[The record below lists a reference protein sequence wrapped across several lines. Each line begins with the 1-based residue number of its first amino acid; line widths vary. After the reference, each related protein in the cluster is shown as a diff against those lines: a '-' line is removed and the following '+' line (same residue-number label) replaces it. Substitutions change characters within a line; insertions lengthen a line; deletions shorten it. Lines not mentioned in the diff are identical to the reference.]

1 MPLEMTIKRL
11 EGYKRLM
18 QEIAILRWEL
28 NEMNTTDAGLGSSV
42 IKDYSKGFERPQA
55 VVGFDDERYR
65 RKRRL
70 LDQKEAE
77 AEEIRKWVEAI
88 EDTATR
94 KVFEYFY
101 LDGLP
106 WKEVAKR
113 LGYRDNPDYPRIM
126 IRDTYLKK
134 VGMK

>member
-1 MPLEMTIKRL
+1 MEMTIKRL

>member
-1 MPLEMTIKRL
+1 MEMTIKRL
-11 EGYKRLM
+11 ESYKRLM

-55 VVGFDDERYR
+55 VVGFDGERYR

-113 LGYRDNPDYPRIM
+113 LGYRDNPDYPRLY
-126 IRDTYLKK
+126 IRDKYLKSCGIK
-134 VGMK
+134 

>member
-1 MPLEMTIKRL
+1 MTIKRL
-11 EGYKRLM
+11 ESYKRLM

-55 VVGFDDERYR
+55 VVGFDGERYR
-65 RKRRL
+65 RKRQL

-113 LGYRDNPDYPRIM
+113 LGYRDNPDYPRLY
-126 IRDTYLKK
+126 IRDKYLKSCGIK
-134 VGMK
+134 

>member
-1 MPLEMTIKRL
+1 MEMTIKRL
-11 EGYKRLM
+11 ESYKRLM

-113 LGYRDNPDYPRIM
+113 LGYRDNPDYPRLY
-126 IRDTYLKK
+126 IRDKYLKSCGIK
-134 VGMK
+134 

>member
-1 MPLEMTIKRL
+1 MEMTIKRL
-11 EGYKRLM
+11 ESYKRLM

-28 NEMNTTDAGLGSSV
+28 NEMNTTDAGLGSSI
-42 IKDYSKGFERPQA
+42 IKDYSKGFERPHA
-55 VVGFDDERYR
+55 VVGFDGERYR

-113 LGYRDNPDYPRIM
+113 LGYRDNPDYPRLY
-126 IRDTYLKK
+126 IRDKYLKSCGIK
-134 VGMK
+134 

>member
-1 MPLEMTIKRL
+1 MEMTIKRL
-11 EGYKRLM
+11 ESYKRLM

-42 IKDYSKGFERPQA
+42 IKDYSKGLERPQA

-113 LGYRDNPDYPRIM
+113 LGYRDNPDYPRLH
-126 IRDTYLKK
+126 IRDKYLKSCGIK
-134 VGMK
+134 

>member
-1 MPLEMTIKRL
+1 MTIKRL

>member
-1 MPLEMTIKRL
+1 MEMTIKRL

-55 VVGFDDERYR
+55 VVGFDGERYR

>member
-1 MPLEMTIKRL
+1 MEMTIKRL
-11 EGYKRLM
+11 ESYKRLM

-55 VVGFDDERYR
+55 VVGFDCERYR

-113 LGYRDNPDYPRIM
+113 LGYRDNPDYPRLY
-126 IRDTYLKK
+126 IRDKYLKSCGIK
-134 VGMK
+134 

>member
-1 MPLEMTIKRL
+1 MEMTIKRL

-77 AEEIRKWVEAI
+77 AEEIRQWVEAI

>member
-1 MPLEMTIKRL
+1 MEMTIKRL
-11 EGYKRLM
+11 ESYKRLM

-55 VVGFDDERYR
+55 VVGFDGERYR

-113 LGYRDNPDYPRIM
+113 LWYRDNPDYPRLY
-126 IRDTYLKK
+126 IRDKYLKSCGIK
-134 VGMK
+134 

>member
-1 MPLEMTIKRL
+1 MEMTIKRL
-11 EGYKRLM
+11 ESYKRLM

-55 VVGFDDERYR
+55 VVGFDGERYR
-65 RKRRL
+65 RKRQL

-94 KVFEYFY
+94 KVSEYFY

-113 LGYRDNPDYPRIM
+113 LGYRDNPDYPRLY
-126 IRDTYLKK
+126 IRDKYLKSCGIK
-134 VGMK
+134 

>member
-1 MPLEMTIKRL
+1 MEMTIKRL
-11 EGYKRLM
+11 ESYKRLM

-55 VVGFDDERYR
+55 VVGFDGERYR

-113 LGYRDNPDYPRIM
+113 LGYRDNPDYTRLH
-126 IRDTYLKK
+126 IRDMYLKSCGIK
-134 VGMK
+134 

>member
-1 MPLEMTIKRL
+1 
-11 EGYKRLM
+11 M

-55 VVGFDDERYR
+55 VVGFDGERYR
-65 RKRRL
+65 RKRQL

-113 LGYRDNPDYPRIM
+113 LGYRDNPDYPRLY
-126 IRDTYLKK
+126 IRDKYLKSCGIK
-134 VGMK
+134 

>member
-1 MPLEMTIKRL
+1 MEMTIKRL
-11 EGYKRLM
+11 ESYERLM

-55 VVGFDDERYR
+55 VVGFDGERYR

-113 LGYRDNPDYPRIM
+113 LGYRDNPDYPRLY
-126 IRDTYLKK
+126 IRDKYLKSCGIK
-134 VGMK
+134 

>member
-1 MPLEMTIKRL
+1 MEMTIKRL
-11 EGYKRLM
+11 ESYKRLM

-55 VVGFDDERYR
+55 VVGFDGERYR

-70 LDQKEAE
+70 LDPKEAE

-113 LGYRDNPDYPRIM
+113 LGYRDNPDYPRLY
-126 IRDTYLKK
+126 IRDKYLKSCGIK
-134 VGMK
+134 

>member
-1 MPLEMTIKRL
+1 LEMTIKRL
-11 EGYKRLM
+11 ESYKRLM

-55 VVGFDDERYR
+55 VVGFDGERYR
-65 RKRRL
+65 RKRQL

-113 LGYRDNPDYPRIM
+113 LGYRDNPDYPRLY
-126 IRDTYLKK
+126 IRDKYLKSCGIK
-134 VGMK
+134 

>member
-1 MPLEMTIKRL
+1 MEMTIKRL
-11 EGYKRLM
+11 ESYKRLM

-113 LGYRDNPDYPRIM
+113 LGYRDNPDYPRLR
-126 IRDTYLKK
+126 IRDKYLKSCGIK
-134 VGMK
+134 

>member
-1 MPLEMTIKRL
+1 MEMTIKRL
-11 EGYKRLM
+11 ESYKRLM

-28 NEMNTTDAGLGSSV
+28 NEMNTTDAGLVSSV

-55 VVGFDDERYR
+55 VVGFDGERYR

-113 LGYRDNPDYPRIM
+113 LGYRDNPDYPRLY
-126 IRDTYLKK
+126 IRDKYLKSCGIK
-134 VGMK
+134 

>member
-1 MPLEMTIKRL
+1 MEMTIKRL
-11 EGYKRLM
+11 ESYKRLM

-55 VVGFDDERYR
+55 VVGFDGERYR

-113 LGYRDNPDYPRIM
+113 LGYRDNPDYPRLY
-126 IRDTYLKK
+126 IRDKHLKSCGIK
-134 VGMK
+134 